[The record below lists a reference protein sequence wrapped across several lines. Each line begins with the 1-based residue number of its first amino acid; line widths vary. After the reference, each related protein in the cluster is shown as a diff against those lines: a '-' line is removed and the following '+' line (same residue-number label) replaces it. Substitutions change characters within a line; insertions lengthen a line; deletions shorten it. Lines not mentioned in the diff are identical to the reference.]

1 MANFTIKCNPNKV
14 TKELD
19 NSQKKIVQNLREIV
33 TKYLKVGE
41 TLLKSKMSDSYSGGA
56 RTAPGSV
63 AHISGKLIKSVRII
77 PPQVTITEVKGG
89 IAIGDTTTPYAKV
102 LIGSPRGKA
111 TTITPKNAKALAIPT
126 KFARTAKGVPRG
138 PAAIDGV
145 PNPIWGI
152 TFIANSMI
160 FGYQR
165 GTKRQ
170 YARPVPLFILK
181 KSVVVKTKIDPK
193 VDVINIIVPQI
204 RTEVRKLIKTS
215 GKTAGS
221 Y

>member
-1 MANFTIKCNPNKV
+1 MANFTIKCNPNRV

-41 TLLKSKMSDSYSGGA
+41 TLLKSKMSASYSGGA

-89 IAIGDTTTPYAKV
+89 IAIGGTTIPYAKV

-138 PAAIDGV
+138 GPLD
-145 PNPIWGI
+145 PIWGI